1 MRVVLV
7 CVLVALLFGSVA
19 KAETTLSG
27 SFTQGGLIIGQ
38 TEPGARVSL
47 DGRNVRVSDTG
58 VFVFGF
64 TRDFG
69 LEASLGITTPDGE
82 YEERTLSITPRNY
95 AIQRIDGLP
104 PKMVTPPE
112 MVLTR
117 IRSEISEIKAA
128 RAIDTNQPL
137 FLSGWEW
144 PTIGRISGVYGSQR
158 VLNGEPAPALRDRHR
173 RTQGNRCV
181 CTSRRDRAAGG
192 HRPLLYRRHDHP
204 RPWPWALKRLS
215 AYGERG
221 RGGRRRCEAWRA
233 SWNGRF
239 NRAFDRASSGLADQL
254 V

>member
-1 MRVVLV
+1 MRAVLV

-27 SFTQGGLIIGQ
+27 SFTQGGLVIGQ
-38 TEPGARVSL
+38 TEPGAQVTL

-69 LEASLGITTPDGE
+69 PEASLGITTPDGE
-82 YEERTLSITPRNY
+82 HEARTLSITPRNY

-112 MVLTR
+112 TVLTR

-158 VLNGEPAPALRDRHR
+158 VLNGEPRRPHFGIDIAAPKGTVVSAPADGIVQLAVTDHYY
-173 RTQGNRCV
+173 T
-181 CTSRRDRAAGG
+181 GG
-192 HRPLLYRRHDHP
+192 TIILDHGHGLSSAFLHME
-204 RPWPWALKRLS
+204 RVDVAVGAVVKR
-215 AYGERG
+215 GERLGTVGSTG
-221 RGGRRRCEAWRA
+221 R
-233 SWNGRF
+233 ST
-239 NRAFDRASSGLADQL
+239 
-254 V
+254 